1 VPRSA
6 GEIKIMQIDILD
18 PGMWARGPWKELHW
32 LRNNDP
38 IHWDE
43 KNQLHV
49 ISKYNDLVYISKN
62 AQLFC
67 SGEGT
72 RPNMPTKLSIVDMDE
87 PRHGQLRK
95 LINKGFSP
103 RMVAKLEVYFRE
115 MTRTAV
121 DRIAQSGRCDFVL
134 AISVPLPLELIAELI
149 GIDKKDRD
157 RFHVWSD
164 DMIASDGFYHD
175 PVVMQR
181 ATEAFSEYVTYLHD
195 AIEERKKMPRDDLMS
210 ILVHAKEG
218 GLLGQDNNHKANAR
232 EKVGEHDLEMAGDEM
247 LMFLVTLMIAGN
259 ETTRNA
265 ISGGIS
271 ALIENPAERQKLV
284 DNPSLIPL
292 AADEIVRYV
301 SPVLN
306 FQRTATQD
314 TELRGKKIKKGQKV
328 LLCYPSANRDEDVFK
343 DPDRFIAD
351 RDPNPHIGF
360 GIGNHFCLGANLA
373 RMEIRVVLEEVL
385 KRIPDLEYTDGPPK
399 MHPSTLVRSFTHMP
413 VRFTPEA

>member
-1 VPRSA
+1 M
-6 GEIKIMQIDILD
+6 EIDILD
-18 PGMWARGPWKELHW
+18 PEMWARGAWEELHW

-43 KNQLHV
+43 KNRLYV
-49 ISKYNDLVYISKN
+49 ISKYADLVYISKN

-67 SGEGT
+67 SGDGT

-103 RMVAKLEVYFRE
+103 RMVSKLETYFRE
-115 MTRTAV
+115 MTRNAV
-121 DRIAQSGRCDFVL
+121 DRIAKTGGCDFVL

-149 GIDKKDRD
+149 GIDKADRD
-157 RFHVWSD
+157 KFHHWSD
-164 DMIASDGFYHD
+164 TMIASDGYFHD
-175 PVVMQR
+175 PVIMQK
-181 ATEAFSEYVTYLHD
+181 ATQAFADYVAYLQS
-195 AIEERKKMPRDDLMS
+195 AIEERKTLPRDDLMS

-218 GLLGQDNNHKANAR
+218 GLLGHIAHEFKADAL
-232 EKVGEHDLEMAGDEM
+232 EKVGSEENLHMAGDEM

-265 ISGGIS
+265 ISGGVS
-271 ALIENPAERQKLV
+271 ALIENPAEKQKLV
-284 DNPSLIPL
+284 ENPSLIPL

-306 FQRTATQD
+306 FQRTVTQD
-314 TELRGKKIKKGQKV
+314 TELRGKKLKKGDRV
-328 LLCYPSANRDEDVFK
+328 LLVYPSANRDEDVFEE
-343 DPDRFIAD
+343 PDRFIAD
-351 RDPNPHIGF
+351 RDPNPHVAF

-385 KRIPDLEYTDGPPK
+385 RRIPDLRYTNGRPS

-413 VRFTPEA
+413 VSFTPEA

>member
-1 VPRSA
+1 
-6 GEIKIMQIDILD
+6 MQIDILD
-18 PGMWARGPWKELHW
+18 ANMWARGPWEEFRW
-32 LRNNDP
+32 LRKNDP
-38 IHWDE
+38 VHWDE
-43 KNQLHV
+43 KNQLFV
-49 ISKYNDLVYISKN
+49 ISKYDDLVYISKN

-95 LINKGFSP
+95 LINKGFTP
-103 RMVAKLEVYFRE
+103 RMVSKLEVYFRE
-115 MTRTAV
+115 MTRKAV
-121 DRIAQSGRCDFVL
+121 DRVAKTGRCDFVL

-181 ATEAFSEYVTYLHD
+181 ATEAFSEYVTYLQD
-195 AIEERKKMPRDDLMS
+195 AIEERKNQPRDDLMS

-218 GLLGQDNNHKANAR
+218 GLLGQDTYVREGAR
-232 EKVGEHDLEMAGDEM
+232 EKVAEQDLEMAGDEL

-284 DNPSLIPL
+284 DDPSLIPL

-314 TELRGKKIKKGQKV
+314 TEVRGTKIKKGQKV

-399 MHPSTLVRSFTHMP
+399 MHPSTLVRSFKHMP

>member
-1 VPRSA
+1 
-6 GEIKIMQIDILD
+6 MQIDSLD
-18 PGMWARGPWKELHW
+18 ANMWARGPWEEFRW
-32 LRNNDP
+32 LRKNDP

-43 KNQLHV
+43 KNQLFV
-49 ISKYNDLVYISKN
+49 ISKYDDLVYISKN
-62 AQLFC
+62 AQIFC

-103 RMVAKLEVYFRE
+103 RMVSKLEVYFRD
-115 MTRTAV
+115 MTRKAV
-121 DRIAQSGRCDFVL
+121 DRIAKTGRCDFVL
-134 AISVPLPLELIAELI
+134 AVSVPLPLELIAELI

-175 PVVMQR
+175 PKVMQR

-232 EKVGEHDLEMAGDEM
+232 EKVGEADLEMAGDEL

-271 ALIENPAERQKLV
+271 ALIENPGERQKLV

-328 LLCYPSANRDEDVFK
+328 LLCYPSANRDEDVFTE
-343 DPDRFIAD
+343 PDRFIAD

-385 KRIPDLEYTDGPPK
+385 RRIPDLEYTDGPPT

>member
-1 VPRSA
+1 
-6 GEIKIMQIDILD
+6 MQIDILD
-18 PGMWARGPWKELHW
+18 AELWARGPWEEFRW
-32 LRNNDP
+32 LRKNDP
-38 IHWDE
+38 VHWDE
-43 KNQLHV
+43 KNQLFV
-49 ISKYNDLVYISKN
+49 ISKYDDLVYISKN
-62 AQLFC
+62 AALFC

-95 LINKGFSP
+95 LINKGFTP
-103 RMVAKLEVYFRE
+103 RMVSKLEVYFRD
-115 MTRTAV
+115 MTRNAV
-121 DRIAQSGRCDFVL
+121 DRIAKTGRCDFVL

-175 PVVMQR
+175 PKVMQR
-181 ATEAFSEYVTYLHD
+181 ATEAFSEYVTYLQD

-218 GLLGQDNNHKANAR
+218 GLLGQETHVRPGAR
-232 EKVGEHDLEMAGDEM
+232 EKVAEEDLEMAGDEL

-271 ALIENPAERQKLV
+271 ALIENPGERQKLV

-314 TELRGKKIKKGQKV
+314 TELRGRKIKKGQKV

-343 DPDRFIAD
+343 DPDRFIVD

-399 MHPSTLVRSFTHMP
+399 MHPSTLVRSFKYMP
-413 VRFTPEA
+413 VRFSPEA

>member
-1 VPRSA
+1 
-6 GEIKIMQIDILD
+6 MQIDILD
-18 PGMWARGPWKELHW
+18 ANLWARGPWEEFRW
-32 LRNNDP
+32 LRKNDP

-43 KNQLHV
+43 KNQLFV
-49 ISKYNDLVYISKN
+49 ISKYDDLVYISKN
-62 AQLFC
+62 AQIFC

-103 RMVAKLEVYFRE
+103 RMVSKLEVYFRD
-115 MTRTAV
+115 MTRKAV
-121 DRIAQSGRCDFVL
+121 DRIAKTGRCDFVM
-134 AISVPLPLELIAELI
+134 AVSVPLPLELIAELI

-175 PVVMQR
+175 PKIMQR

-232 EKVGEHDLEMAGDEM
+232 EKVAEQDLEMAGDEM

-284 DNPSLIPL
+284 DDPSLIPL

>member
-1 VPRSA
+1 
-6 GEIKIMQIDILD
+6 MQIDILD
-18 PGMWARGPWKELHW
+18 AEMWARGPWEEFRW
-32 LRNNDP
+32 LRENDP

-43 KNQLHV
+43 KNQLFV
-49 ISKYNDLVYISKN
+49 ISKYDDLVYISKN
-62 AQLFC
+62 AQIFC

-95 LINKGFSP
+95 LINKGFTP
-103 RMVAKLEVYFRE
+103 RMVAKLETYFRD
-115 MTRTAV
+115 MTRQAV
-121 DRIAQSGRCDFVL
+121 DRIAKTGRCDFVL

-175 PVVMQR
+175 PKVMQR
-181 ATEAFSEYVTYLHD
+181 ATEAFSEYVTYLQD
-195 AIEERKKMPRDDLMS
+195 AIEARKKMPRDDLMS
-210 ILVHAKEG
+210 ILVNAKEG
-218 GLLGQDNNHKANAR
+218 GLLGQDDHVKDGAR
-232 EKVGEHDLEMAGDEM
+232 EKLAEQDIQMAGDEL

-284 DNPSLIPL
+284 DDPSLIPL
-292 AADEIVRYV
+292 AAEEVVRYV

-314 TELRGKKIKKGQKV
+314 TELRGKKIRKGQKV

-343 DPDRFIAD
+343 NPDRFIAD
-351 RDPNPHIGF
+351 RDPNPHVGF

-385 KRIPDLEYTDGPPK
+385 KRIPDLEYTAGPPT
-399 MHPSTLVRSFTHMP
+399 MHPSTLVRSFKHMP

>member
-1 VPRSA
+1 
-6 GEIKIMQIDILD
+6 MQIDILD
-18 PGMWARGPWKELHW
+18 ADMWARGPWEEFRW
-32 LRNNDP
+32 LRKNDP
-38 IHWDE
+38 VHWDE
-43 KNQLHV
+43 KNQLFV
-49 ISKYNDLVYISKN
+49 ISKYDDLVYISKN

-95 LINKGFSP
+95 LINKGFTP
-103 RMVAKLEVYFRE
+103 RMVSKLEVYFRE
-115 MTRTAV
+115 MTRKAV
-121 DRIAQSGRCDFVL
+121 DRVAKTGRCDFVL

-181 ATEAFSEYVTYLHD
+181 ATEAFSEYVTYLQD
-195 AIEERKKMPRDDLMS
+195 AIEERKNQPRDDLMS

-218 GLLGQDNNHKANAR
+218 GLLGQDTYVREGAR
-232 EKVGEHDLEMAGDEM
+232 EKVAEQDLEMAGDEL
-247 LMFLVTLMIAGN
+247 LMFLVTLLIAGN
-259 ETTRNA
+259 ETPRNA

-284 DNPSLIPL
+284 DDPSLIPL

-314 TELRGKKIKKGQKV
+314 TEVRGTKIKKGQKV

-399 MHPSTLVRSFTHMP
+399 MHPSTLVRSFKHMP

>member
-1 VPRSA
+1 
-6 GEIKIMQIDILD
+6 MQIDILD
-18 PGMWARGPWKELHW
+18 ANMWARGPWEELSW

-43 KNQLHV
+43 KNQLFC
-49 ISKYNDLVYISKN
+49 ISKYDDLVYISKN

-95 LINKGFSP
+95 LINKGFTP
-103 RMVAKLEVYFRE
+103 RMVSKLEVYFRE
-115 MTRTAV
+115 MTRKAV
-121 DRIAQSGRCDFVL
+121 DRVAKTGHCDFVL

-181 ATEAFSEYVTYLHD
+181 ATEAFSEYVTYLQD
-195 AIEERKKMPRDDLMS
+195 AIEERKNQPRDDLMS

-218 GLLGQDNNHKANAR
+218 GLLGQDTYVREGAR
-232 EKVGEHDLEMAGDEM
+232 EKIGEQDLEMAGDEL
-247 LMFLVTLMIAGN
+247 LMFLVTLLIAGN

-284 DNPSLIPL
+284 DDPSKIAL

-351 RDPNPHIGF
+351 REPNPHVGF

-399 MHPSTLVRSFTHMP
+399 THPSTLVRSFTHMP
-413 VRFTPEA
+413 VRFTPES

>member
-1 VPRSA
+1 
-6 GEIKIMQIDILD
+6 MQIDSLNAD
-18 PGMWARGPWKELHW
+18 MWARGPWEEFRW
-32 LRNNDP
+32 LRKNDP
-38 IHWDE
+38 VHWDE
-43 KNQLHV
+43 KNQLFV
-49 ISKYNDLVYISKN
+49 ISKYDDLVYVSKN
-62 AQLFC
+62 AQIFC

-103 RMVAKLEVYFRE
+103 RMVSKLEVYFRD
-115 MTRTAV
+115 MTRKAV
-121 DRIAQSGRCDFVL
+121 DRIAKAGHCDFVL
-134 AISVPLPLELIAELI
+134 AVSVPLPLELIAELI

-175 PVVMQR
+175 PKIMQR

-232 EKVGEHDLEMAGDEM
+232 EKVAEHDLEMAGDEM

-284 DNPSLIPL
+284 DDPSLIPL

-351 RDPNPHIGF
+351 RDPNPHVAF

-385 KRIPDLEYTDGPPK
+385 KRIPDLEYADGPPK

>member
-1 VPRSA
+1 
-6 GEIKIMQIDILD
+6 MQIDSLD
-18 PGMWARGPWKELHW
+18 AKMWARGPWEEFRW
-32 LRNNDP
+32 LRKNDP
-38 IHWDE
+38 VHWDD
-43 KNQLHV
+43 KNQLFV
-49 ISKYNDLVYISKN
+49 ISKYDDLVYISKN
-62 AQLFC
+62 AQIFC

-103 RMVAKLEVYFRE
+103 RMVSKLEVYFRD
-115 MTRTAV
+115 MTRKAV
-121 DRIAQSGRCDFVL
+121 DRIAKTGRCDFVL

-181 ATEAFSEYVTYLHD
+181 ATEAFSEYVTYLQD

-218 GLLGQDNNHKANAR
+218 GILGQDNNHKANAR
-232 EKVGEHDLEMAGDEM
+232 EKVSEQDLEMAGDEM

-271 ALIENPAERQKLV
+271 ALIENPAERQKLI
-284 DNPSLIPL
+284 DDPSLIPL
-292 AADEIVRYV
+292 CADEIVRYV

-328 LLCYPSANRDEDVFK
+328 LLCYPSANRDEDIF
-343 DPDRFIAD
+343 DQPDRFIAD

-385 KRIPDLEYTDGPPK
+385 RRIPDLEYTDGPPK

>member
-1 VPRSA
+1 
-6 GEIKIMQIDILD
+6 MQIDSLD
-18 PGMWARGPWKELHW
+18 ANMWARGPWEEFRW
-32 LRNNDP
+32 LRKNDP
-38 IHWDE
+38 VHWDE
-43 KNQLHV
+43 KNQLFV
-49 ISKYNDLVYISKN
+49 ISKYDDLVYISKN
-62 AQLFC
+62 AQIFC

-103 RMVAKLEVYFRE
+103 RMVSKLEVYFRD
-115 MTRTAV
+115 MTRKAV
-121 DRIAQSGRCDFVL
+121 DRIAKTGRCDFVM
-134 AISVPLPLELIAELI
+134 AVSVPLPLELIAELI

-284 DNPSLIPL
+284 DNPALIPL

-314 TELRGKKIKKGQKV
+314 TELRGKKIKKG
-328 LLCYPSANRDEDVFK
+328 
-343 DPDRFIAD
+343 
-351 RDPNPHIGF
+351 
-360 GIGNHFCLGANLA
+360 
-373 RMEIRVVLEEVL
+373 
-385 KRIPDLEYTDGPPK
+385 
-399 MHPSTLVRSFTHMP
+399 
-413 VRFTPEA
+413 

>member
-1 VPRSA
+1 
-6 GEIKIMQIDILD
+6 MQIDSLD
-18 PGMWARGPWKELHW
+18 ANMWARGPWEEFRW
-32 LRNNDP
+32 LRKNDP

-43 KNQLHV
+43 KNQLFV
-49 ISKYNDLVYISKN
+49 ISKYDDLVYISKN
-62 AQLFC
+62 AQIFC

-103 RMVAKLEVYFRE
+103 RMVSKLEVYFRD
-115 MTRTAV
+115 MTRKAV
-121 DRIAQSGRCDFVL
+121 DRIAKTGRCDFVL
-134 AISVPLPLELIAELI
+134 AVSVPLPLELIAELI

-175 PVVMQR
+175 PKVMQR

-232 EKVGEHDLEMAGDEM
+232 EKVGEADLEMAGDEL

-284 DNPSLIPL
+284 DDPSLIPL

-385 KRIPDLEYTDGPPK
+385 RRIPDLEYTDGPPK

>member
-1 VPRSA
+1 
-6 GEIKIMQIDILD
+6 MNIDSLD
-18 PGMWARGPWKELHW
+18 ANMWARGAWEEFRW
-32 LRNNDP
+32 IRNNDP
-38 IHWDE
+38 VHWDE
-43 KNQLHV
+43 KNQLFV
-49 ISKYNDLVYISKN
+49 ISKYDDLVYVSKN
-62 AQLFC
+62 AQIFC

-103 RMVAKLEVYFRE
+103 RMVSKLEVFFRD
-115 MTRTAV
+115 MTRNAV
-121 DRIAQSGRCDFVL
+121 DRIAKTGHCDFVL
-134 AISVPLPLELIAELI
+134 AVSVPLPLELIAELI

-175 PVVMQR
+175 PKIMQR
-181 ATEAFSEYVTYLHD
+181 ATEAFGEYVTYLHD

-218 GLLGQDNNHKANAR
+218 GLLGQDTNYKENAR
-232 EKVGEHDLEMAGDEM
+232 EKVNEQDLEMAGDEM

-399 MHPSTLVRSFTHMP
+399 THPSTLVRSFTHMP